1 MTTNKEK
8 NVQGTLLSEEFE
20 RTVPLDDYVFYFLAR
35 TFHTFSEG
43 FAKTPIRKAI
53 YKHRVAGYA
62 FLAKKHELFLNQKT
76 RLPKKNVS
84 RKTCDASLASPIHG
98 RSLKN
103 GTSCQEKELKAKIPN
118 VNATR

>member
-62 FLAKKHELFLNQKT
+62 FLAKKT
-76 RLPKKNVS
+76 
-84 RKTCDASLASPIHG
+84 
-98 RSLKN
+98 
-103 GTSCQEKELKAKIPN
+103 
-118 VNATR
+118 

>member
-8 NVQGTLLSEEFE
+8 NVQGTLLSEELE

-62 FLAKKHELFLNQKT
+62 FLAEKT
-76 RLPKKNVS
+76 
-84 RKTCDASLASPIHG
+84 
-98 RSLKN
+98 
-103 GTSCQEKELKAKIPN
+103 
-118 VNATR
+118 